1 MKAITIIQPWATLIA
16 LGEKKVETRSW
27 KTSYRGEIAIHAGK
41 KVDKTICRQEPFRSI
56 LKKHGYTADNLPMGS
71 VIAKCNLVD
80 CCEISYDRESM
91 TTHLMDESLTKVDGN
106 ELEFGD
112 YTDGRYGWK
121 LSDVKFLDT
130 PVPTKGKLSL
140 WEWSE

>member
-16 LGEKKVETRSW
+16 LGEKKIETRSW

-41 KVDKTICRQEPFRSI
+41 KVDKAICSQEPFRSI
-56 LKKHGYTADNLPMGS
+56 LKRHGYTADNLPMGS

-80 CCEISYDRESM
+80 CCRISYDRESM
-91 TTHLMDESLTKVDGN
+91 TTHLMDENLTKIDGN
-106 ELEFGD
+106 ELEFGG
-112 YTDGRYGWK
+112 YTDGRYGWR
-121 LSDVKFLDT
+121 LRDVKVLDT
-130 PVPTKGKLSL
+130 PVPAKGKLSL